1 MSNKNKDYGLLFADD
16 LIALSIFKKFGNV
29 EKHINKYLKQLE
41 GWLKKWRLL
50 MAPQKCNYLV
60 FSKNKVSESNKLS
73 LRMFNENLSINES
86 PCFLGIRF
94 DRFLSFNVQINY
106 LRDTCASRLNILK
119 IVANRSFGLKTE
131 ILEQLYSSLIRSVLE
146 YSSFL
151 NNIIA
156 KSSIK
161 KLIVIQNKAIRI
173 INHQQFYTSL
183 SEIET
188 SLVNLL
194 DQLNMKYISQALFN
208 KNELLLELWE
218 DYISFQEGRKLK
230 YVTLF
235 CQYTEEIKELN
246 I

>member
-29 EKHINKYLKQLE
+29 EKHLNKYLKQLE

-119 IVANRSFGLKTE
+119 IVANRNFGLKTE
-131 ILEQLYSSLIRSVLE
+131 TLEQLYSSLIRSVLE

-218 DYISFQEGRKLK
+218 DYISFQESRKLK

-235 CQYTEEIKELN
+235 CHYTEEIKELN